1 VNQKLVSVIFERLII
16 SLLWKMYQ
24 QLEEDVAQSS
34 NNDNCKQYN
43 QGPTYTL
50 PPSYDTA
57 TDFKNNDEDDDAA
70 KSRSADVARRRI
82 PKTPALEV
90 ECVPASDPVLAGLGW
105 VRKAFKRNSNPKHI
119 DRYWVTPKKGK
130 KLRSMAEVTNF
141 LEYLRETRGDEDEA
155 YRILKRVNAE
165 KRRSNASSRKE
176 SKVDNEEEEP
186 VETSSPTTLN
196 TTTSSSEA
204 ITIIPV

>member
-1 VNQKLVSVIFERLII
+1 
-16 SLLWKMYQ
+16 MYQ
-24 QLEEDVAQSS
+24 QLEDDVAQSGY
-34 NNDNCKQYN
+34 NDNRKQYSK
-43 QGPTYTL
+43 GPTSTL
-50 PPSYDTA
+50 SPNYYAA
-57 TDFKNNDEDDDAA
+57 TGPKNNVDDDDDAA
-70 KSRSADVARRRI
+70 KSKSTDVARRRV

-90 ECVPASDPVLAGLGW
+90 ECIPATDPILAGLGW

-130 KLRSMAEVTNF
+130 KLRSMAEVTHF

-165 KRRSNASSRKE
+165 KRRSNISTKKE

-186 VETSSPTTLN
+186 VESSSPITVDTTTL
-196 TTTSSSEA
+196 SSEA
-204 ITIIPV
+204 ITVIPV